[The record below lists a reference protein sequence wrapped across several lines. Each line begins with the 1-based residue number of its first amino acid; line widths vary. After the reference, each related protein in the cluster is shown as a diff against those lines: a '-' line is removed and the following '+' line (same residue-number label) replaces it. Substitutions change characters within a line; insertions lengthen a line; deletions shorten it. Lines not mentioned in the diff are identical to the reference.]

1 MAHLRQR
8 HLNQANGNEKS
19 EPLVSDDKCVVEPIS
34 STRLSYRASI
44 FLASVALSCVAFL
57 LYAKRQQLPL
67 SESYVLCSRIGNQ
80 IYTVDDTGSRVQC
93 LAVHNSQI
101 VATGSL
107 GGSFFILKH
116 CVTGLISSSD
126 EVQEH
131 WNNFDF
137 TIQTTDTSRNVS
149 YPPFL
154 IRYLDEGSIVIP
166 GMSGIPI
173 PYSKCR
179 IAANCNN
186 Q

>member
-19 EPLVSDDKCVVEPIS
+19 EPLVSDDKGVVEPIS

-44 FLASVALSCVAFL
+44 FLASVALLCVAFL
-57 LYAKRQQLPL
+57 LYTKPQQLPL
-67 SESYVLCSRIGNQ
+67 SEPYVLCSRTGNQ

-101 VATGSL
+101 AATGSL
-107 GGSFFILKH
+107 GESFFILRH
-116 CVTGLISSSD
+116 CIMGLISSP
-126 EVQEH
+126 EQVQEH
-131 WNNFDF
+131 WNNLDF
-137 TIQTTDTSRNVS
+137 TIQTTDTSRNMTR
-149 YPPFL
+149 PPFL
-154 IRYLDEGSIVIP
+154 VRYIDEGSIVIP

-173 PYSKCR
+173 PYLKCW
-179 IAANCNN
+179 IATNHNN